1 MENSVKDLSRINSVI
16 DLIGNTPL
24 IKLNGFPELKPEKE
38 IHVKAEWLN
47 PGGSIKDRAAL
58 LMILDGINSK
68 KLDSKKIIMDSSSGN
83 TAISYAMIGAALGFK
98 VELVTPENINIE
110 RKKTLQAY
118 GAKIIYSSALEGSD
132 GAIIEA
138 RKLVKKFPNKYFM
151 PDQYNN
157 PANPLAHFKTT
168 GPEIW
173 EQTQGK
179 ITHLIC
185 GIGTSGTAMGA
196 GAYLK
201 TKNSNIKIIGVQPD
215 NSLHGLEGLKHIPT
229 SIRPG
234 IYDEKQID
242 EVFWANTEDSYEV
255 MEKLVNLEGMFVGH
269 SGGAVVL
276 SALKELEKNENG
288 LIVCIVPDGGYRYL
302 SGGVWW

>member
-16 DLIGNTPL
+16 DLIGNTSL